1 MATNAVPNLR
11 PRRLLSIDGGGL
23 CGLIP
28 AETLMQI
35 EQQLDQ
41 LTGKP
46 EPLCNRFDLI
56 GGTSTGAI
64 LAAGLA
70 LGMQAKDLRDF
81 YVKLGPD
88 IFDKVFLPEQFW
100 HMYPSGPIEKHLKE
114 ILGEAT
120 TLGDARLRTLVLL
133 VAKNAT
139 LGNDWFFTNH
149 PKNKFFASNA
159 KVPLWDIVRASS
171 AAPTYFP
178 PHAFAVPDATGV
190 PHSYEFI
197 DGGVSSY
204 NNPSLQVFLEAT
216 VPEYGIGWPMGTD
229 NLLLISLGTGFC
241 PVTIPQGKA
250 VHYNLLDWAQYVLKE
265 LMNEAN
271 LQQNVLMGLIGDR
284 PVQPS
289 AAALAAAAPALAGT
303 PQSSALAQVS
313 ASLGTKKL
321 VTYQRIT
328 IGLTRERLDQLK
340 LPDVDPDK
348 VREMDA
354 VDQIANMQ
362 RVGEAVAAEQVH
374 MDRLMSFFKS

>member
-1 MATNAVPNLR
+1 MATSAVTNLR

-41 LTGKP
+41 LTGNP

-70 LGMQAKDLRDF
+70 LGMKAKELRDF

-100 HMYPSGPIEKHLKE
+100 HKYPSGPIEKHLKG

-139 LGNDWFFTNH
+139 LGNDWFFTNN
-149 PKNKFFASNA
+149 PKNKFFVSNA
-159 KVPLWDIVRASS
+159 KVPLWHIVRASS
-171 AAPTYFP
+171 AAPTYFL

-190 PHSYEFI
+190 LQTYEFI

-229 NLLLISLGTGFC
+229 NLLLMSLGTGFC
-241 PVTIPQGKA
+241 PVTIRQGKA
-250 VHYNLLDWAQYVLKE
+250 VRYNLLDWAQYVLKE

-271 LQQNVLMGLIGDR
+271 LQQNVLMGLVGDR

-289 AAALAAAAPALAGT
+289 ATALAAAASALAGT
-303 PQSSALAQVS
+303 PNPSALAQVS
-313 ASLGTKKL
+313 ASLGAKKL

-340 LPDVDPDK
+340 LTDVDPDK

-362 RVGEAVAAEQVH
+362 RVGEAVASEQVH
-374 MDRLMSFFKS
+374 MDRLVSFFKS